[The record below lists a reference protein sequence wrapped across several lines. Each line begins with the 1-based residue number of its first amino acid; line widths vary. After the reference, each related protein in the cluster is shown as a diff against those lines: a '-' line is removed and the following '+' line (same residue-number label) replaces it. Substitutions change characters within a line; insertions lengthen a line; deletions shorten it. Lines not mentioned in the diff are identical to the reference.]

1 MPQTKPTPIDDAPD
15 LCRLGARA
23 LAQAY
28 ADGSLSPVEA
38 TRAALERAATA
49 QERFNA
55 FSMIDADTA
64 LAAAAASEARWK
76 AGAPLSPVDGVPSTI
91 KDIVSVKGWPARYG
105 STTTDA
111 APKAEDA
118 PAVARLRA
126 AGLVFLGMTTT
137 PEFGWKAL
145 TDCALTG
152 ITRNPWNPEVTPG
165 GSSGGAAAAA
175 ACGAGVFH
183 LGSDGGGSI
192 RVPSAF
198 TGICGIKPT
207 FGRVPAYPA
216 SPFGTVAHVGP
227 MTRRP
232 DDMGLML
239 DVMSGRDRQDWLQ
252 GEAVFPGLDPV
263 EVSFAGLR
271 IGYWKTPPSGTVDP
285 EIAARIDRE
294 VAALAAAGA
303 IVEEIA
309 LPMSDR
315 LLGIFNTH
323 WYAGAANRLA
333 GLPAGQRAAVD
344 PGMVE
349 MADTALTWS
358 IPDYLAAVTARAD
371 YGAAMD
377 TLLGSYDFLV
387 SPGAA
392 VLPFKAGEEVPP
404 GSGLPRWIEWAGFSY
419 PINLSQQPAACL
431 PAGLSESGLPIA
443 LQVIAGR
450 GRDADVIGFAKA
462 YGAAHP
468 DRFL

>member
-1 MPQTKPTPIDDAPD
+1 M
-15 LCRLGARA
+15 GARA
-23 LAQAY
+23 LAAAY
-28 ADGSLSPVEA
+28 AEGRLSPVEV
-38 TRAALERAATA
+38 TQAALARAEAVQA
-49 QERFNA
+49 RLNA
-55 FSMIDADTA
+55 FSMIDADSA
-64 LAAAAASEARWK
+64 LAAARASEARWK
-76 AGAPLSPVDGVPSTI
+76 AGNPLSPVDGVPSTI

-118 PAVARLRA
+118 PSVARMRA

-152 ITRNPWNPEVTPG
+152 ITRNPWDPEVTPG

-192 RVPSAF
+192 RVPASF

-285 EIAARIDRE
+285 EIAARIDAE

-309 LPMSDR
+309 LPMSES
-315 LLGIFNTH
+315 LLETFNFH
-323 WYAGAANRLA
+323 WYAGAASRLS
-333 GLPAGQRAAVD
+333 GLSPEQRAAVD
-344 PGMVE
+344 PGMAEIAAVAE
-349 MADTALTWS
+349 GWS
-358 IPDYLAAVTARAD
+358 VPQYLAAVTARAE

-377 TLLGSYDFLV
+377 KLLGEYDFLV

-392 VLPFKAGEEVPP
+392 VLPFRAGEEVPP

-419 PINLSQQPAACL
+419 PINLSQQPAASL
-431 PAGLSESGLPIA
+431 PAGRSESGLPIA

-450 GRDADVIGFAKA
+450 GRDAEVIGFAKA

-468 DRFL
+468 ERFL